1 MQKGSAWRQ
10 GENPGVPAVTEG
22 PRLARADRITRGA
35 HVGPAS
41 GVWLHIA
48 FLPRLVFFRNK
59 GYLRRCENNTKEP
72 FWEGNNQQGCHRGS
86 FRNHGRSGV
95 GAGRGWHAD
104 SPRVCA
110 HILGFP
116 SLGGGGCWASP
127 CYWELSES
135 NGQHA
140 EEPSFENCTAS
151 VDWLTG
157 PCKMS

>member
-95 GAGRGWHAD
+95 GGREGVACRLTSCLCPH
-104 SPRVCA
+104 
-110 HILGFP
+110 LGFP
-116 SLGGGGCWASP
+116 FPGGGGLLG
-127 CYWELSES
+127 LSLLL
-135 NGQHA
+135 GA
-140 EEPSFENCTAS
+140 LRIKRPARR
-151 VDWLTG
+151 G
-157 PCKMS
+157 A

>member
-1 MQKGSAWRQ
+1 M
-10 GENPGVPAVTEG
+10 TEG

-95 GAGRGWHAD
+95 GGREGVACRLTSCLCPH
-104 SPRVCA
+104 
-110 HILGFP
+110 LGFP
-116 SLGGGGCWASP
+116 FPGGGAAGPLPATGS
-127 CYWELSES
+127 SQ
-135 NGQHA
+135 NQ
-140 EEPSFENCTAS
+140 TAS
-151 VDWLTG
+151 TQRSLALRTVL
-157 PCKMS
+157 PR